1 MEILEGVSEDF
12 FSASLR
18 MEERRRCTRR
28 RNAVT
33 HTDSTATTRRDAMHT
48 RNLGARRPT
57 GSATRFAFTAAYH
70 INARA
75 GHRPT

>member
-48 RNLGARRPT
+48 VPET
-57 GSATRFAFTAAYH
+57 
-70 INARA
+70 
-75 GHRPT
+75 